1 MKAKY
6 EVKGIDLKKGCNFL
20 VICTP
25 GFCEKVYSKADT
37 EEQAIDE
44 AKDIAW
50 QATSFEVID
59 LRNF

>member
-25 GFCEKVYSKADT
+25 GFCEKFYSNADT
-37 EEQAIDE
+37 EEQAIAE

-59 LRNF
+59 LRNL